1 MTTWHNTTDMHWT
14 TMRWPFRT
22 MLRQNKGARCLGAGS
37 KSQRHA
43 ETLAA
48 APGSCVEAVVKH
60 GGMKSRSLWG
70 DWLAE
75 ATVCPRVLVPW
86 AN

>member
-1 MTTWHNTTDMHWT
+1 MTTWHNTTDAHCT
-14 TMRWPFRT
+14 GQPMRWPFRT
-22 MLRQNKGARCLGAGS
+22 MLRHRKGARCLGAGS
-37 KSQRHA
+37 KS